1 MAEKIVPDHGEFG
14 VGDHLAAK
22 FRPSRANRLLP
33 IDRDQPFPLPPDLG
47 DWPEDD
53 GAHFMVA
60 AVERVRLRAFR
71 TNPQPDEAPPQTGRP
86 R

>member
-1 MAEKIVPDHGEFG
+1 MGTFG

-33 IDRDQPFPLPPDLG
+33 IDRDQPFLLPPDLG

-53 GAHFMVA
+53 GAYFMVA
-60 AVERVRLRAFR
+60 AVERVRLRAFP